1 MKILIIEDD
10 KNISNSLASFLK
22 SQNVV
27 FDIAEEGERGLF
39 LASINSY
46 DLILLDYNLPK
57 ISGKEIITNL
67 RTEGK
72 TTPIIM
78 LTVRAGLED
87 KINILEIG
95 ADDYLIKPFS
105 LKELLARIRA
115 VLRRPI
121 RLEKEKLVCKNLE
134 VDTTGF
140 KVTKNGRNILLRTKE
155 FTLLEYLLKNKG
167 AVVSRQ
173 EIMEHVWDENA
184 DPFSNTI
191 EVHIMNLRRKIETK
205 KDRFI
210 FTIPNRGYKLDEK
223 Y

>member
-10 KNISNSLASFLK
+10 PNISRSLASFLK
-22 SQNVV
+22 SQGAV
-27 FDIAEEGERGLF
+27 FDIAVEGERGLF
-39 LASINSY
+39 LARVNNY

-57 ISGKEIITNL
+57 LSGKEIITKI
-67 RTEGK
+67 RGEGK

-78 LTVRAGLED
+78 LTVRGDLDD

-105 LKELLARIRA
+105 LTELMARIRA
-115 VLRRPI
+115 VLRRPLK
-121 RLEKEKLVCKNLE
+121 LEDKKLICKNLE
-134 VDTTGF
+134 VDSLGF
-140 KVTKNGRNILLRTKE
+140 KVTRNGRPITLRTKE
-155 FTLLEYLLKNKG
+155 FALLEYLLKNKG
-167 AVVSRQ
+167 AVISRQ

-191 EVHIMNLRRKIETK
+191 EVHMMNLRRKIETK

-223 Y
+223 V

>member
-10 KNISNSLASFLK
+10 KNISTSLAYFFK
-22 SQNVV
+22 SQNII
-27 FDIAEEGERGLF
+27 FDIAEDGERGLF
-39 LASINSY
+39 LANINNY

-57 ISGKEIITNL
+57 ISGKEIITKI
-67 RTEGK
+67 RAEGQ

-78 LTVRAGLED
+78 LTVRNDLDD

-95 ADDYLIKPFS
+95 ADDYLVKPFL
-105 LKELLARIRA
+105 LKELLARMRA

-121 RLEKEKLVCKNLE
+121 KLEDKKLICKNLE
-134 VDTTGF
+134 MDPISF
-140 KVTKNGRNILLRTKE
+140 KVLRNGHDILLRTKE
-155 FTLLEYLLKNKG
+155 FMLLEYLFKNKG

-173 EIMEHVWDENA
+173 DIMDHVWDENG

-191 EVHIMNLRRKIETK
+191 EVHMMNLRRKIETK
-205 KDRFI
+205 KDRYI

-223 Y
+223 V

>member
-134 VDTTGF
+134 VDTTRF